1 MTFYLPLL
9 LLISIAGIFS
19 GWIEFR
25 FEGFGLLPLSLASA
39 VVLALLA
46 IIGTGVALAT
56 AIVASVLGQSL
67 FGNARK
73 ANLAGEAAKSM
84 LLLSIPLGV
93 TIFSL
98 DRASLSGTSSY
109 IVLFACGI
117 FLIVDAVVRIF
128 SLVLSERIGLSRA
141 VPLVFT
147 TLYPYY
153 FLTPPL
159 VLLLAI
165 SREMFGLL
173 GLVVGVVVVAEL
185 CYPWKLLNEQSVLL
199 FRSLKMIS
207 QAVDLKD
214 PYTSN
219 HSRRVADLAVK
230 VARRMGLPESEI
242 PTIRTAALM
251 HDIGK
256 IGIPVDI
263 IRKPQCLTLQEMAV
277 VRKHPIVGA
286 ELIESL
292 DEKAAEIVRHSH
304 EHFDGTGYPAGLR
317 GRSIPTGSRIILVV
331 DAFDA
336 LTTDRPYRQG
346 RSHFEAL
353 EVIKQHSGTQF
364 DPEIVAALESLV
376 GREVV

>member
-1 MTFYLPLL
+1 
-9 LLISIAGIFS
+9 
-19 GWIEFR
+19 
-25 FEGFGLLPLSLASA
+25 LLPLSLASA
-39 VVLALLA
+39 VVLALLVIMGA
-46 IIGTGVALAT
+46 GVALAT
-56 AIVASVLGQSL
+56 GIVASVLGRAL
-67 FGNARK
+67 LRNTIK
-73 ANLAGEAAKSM
+73 ANLAGEAARSM

-93 TIFSL
+93 TAFLL

-109 IVLFACGI
+109 TVLLTCGI
-117 FLIVDAVVRIF
+117 FLAIDAVLRIF

-141 VPLVFT
+141 VPLVLT
-147 TLYPYY
+147 ILYPYY

-159 VLLLAI
+159 VLLLAV

-173 GLVVGVVVVAEL
+173 GLAIGVAVVAEL
-185 CYPWKLLNEQSVLL
+185 CYPWKLLNEQSLLL
-199 FRSLKMIS
+199 FRSLRMIS

-230 VARRMGLPESEI
+230 VARTMGLPESEI

-263 IRKPQCLTLQEMAV
+263 IRKPQHLTPQEMAV
-277 VRKHPIVGA
+277 MRKHPIAGA
-286 ELIESL
+286 ELIQNL
-292 DEKAAEIVRHSH
+292 DERAAEIVKHSH

-317 GRSIPTGSRIILVV
+317 GKSIPTGSRIILVV

-346 RSHFEAL
+346 RPHFEAL

-376 GREVV
+376 ERKVV

>member
-1 MTFYLPLL
+1 M
-9 LLISIAGIFS
+9 
-19 GWIEFR
+19 
-25 FEGFGLLPLSLASA
+25 
-39 VVLALLA
+39 
-46 IIGTGVALAT
+46 GTGIALAT
-56 AIVASVLGQSL
+56 GIVASVLGQAL
-67 FGNARK
+67 LGNAIK
-73 ANLAGEAAKSM
+73 ANLAGEAARSM

-93 TIFSL
+93 TTLLL

-109 IVLFACGI
+109 IVLLTCGI
-117 FLIVDAVVRIF
+117 FLIIDAVLRVF
-128 SLVLSERIGLSRA
+128 SLISSERIGLSRA

-153 FLTPPL
+153 LLTPPL

-165 SREMFGLL
+165 SREVFGLL
-173 GLVVGVVVVAEL
+173 GLVVGIAVVAEL

-263 IRKPQCLTLQEMAV
+263 IRKPQRLTSQEMTV
-277 VRKHPIVGA
+277 VRRHPIAGA
-286 ELIESL
+286 ELIQSL
-292 DEKAAEIVRHSH
+292 DEKAAEIVKHSH

-376 GREVV
+376 GQEVV